1 MLIRK
6 WEKLPADMQTAQVR
20 KYYEILRKKNVSLFF
35 KRVFDVVVSAIM
47 LVILSPLFLI
57 LAIAIKIDSRG
68 PVFYRQERVTQYGKL
83 FRIFKFR
90 SMVENA
96 DKGSQVTVDHDLR
109 ITRVGKL
116 IRKCRLDEISQLI
129 DVFRGTMTFVGTRPE
144 VPKYV
149 ERYTPEMKATLLL
162 PAGVTS
168 LASIYYKDEAELL
181 DGAEDTDKVYVD
193 KILPAKMYYNLKA
206 IERFGF
212 WRDIKTMFMT
222 VFAVLGKEYN
232 GDYVPPEETAEG
244 VISAPTESDRT
255 TEPPSAESPESA
267 QNADTVTENRDA
279 EEFPDFVANH
289 QENDPE

>member
-68 PVFYRQERVTQYGKL
+68 PVFYRQERVTQYGKR

-212 WRDIKTMFMT
+212 RRDIKTMFMT

-267 QNADTVTENRDA
+267 KNADTITENRTA
-279 EEFPDFVANH
+279 EESPDFVANH
-289 QENDPE
+289 QDNDPE

>member
-1 MLIRK
+1 MPPRRNQPTYRRVPGYDDFRRYPSRSPEIRRTVH
-6 WEKLPADMQTAQVR
+6 AR
-20 KYYEILRKKNVSLFF
+20 K
-35 KRVFDVVVSAIM
+35 
-47 LVILSPLFLI
+47 
-57 LAIAIKIDSRG
+57 
-68 PVFYRQERVTQYGKL
+68 
-83 FRIFKFR
+83 
-90 SMVENA
+90 
-96 DKGSQVTVDHDLR
+96 
-109 ITRVGKL
+109 
-116 IRKCRLDEISQLI
+116 
-129 DVFRGTMTFVGTRPE
+129 
-144 VPKYV
+144 
-149 ERYTPEMKATLLL
+149 KATLLL

-244 VISAPTESDRT
+244 VIFAPTESDRT

-279 EEFPDFVANH
+279 EESPDFVANH

>member
-6 WEKLPADMQTAQVR
+6 WEKLPADMQTAQMR

-68 PVFYRQERVTQYGKL
+68 PVFYRQERVTQYGKR

-96 DKGSQVTVDHDLR
+96 DRGSQVTVDHDLR

-181 DGAEDTDKVYVD
+181 DGAENTDKVYVD

-255 TEPPSAESPESA
+255 TELPSAESPESA

-279 EEFPDFVANH
+279 EESPDFVANH

>member
-68 PVFYRQERVTQYGKL
+68 PVFYRQERVTQYGKR

-232 GDYVPPEETAEG
+232 GDYVEPEETAEG
-244 VISAPTESDRT
+244 VVSAPTESDRT
-255 TEPPSAESPESA
+255 TELPSAESPESA
-267 QNADTVTENRDA
+267 QNADTVTKNRDA
-279 EEFPDFVANH
+279 EESPDFVANH